1 MPQIAHLFFKTAII
15 FFIVGIAMGLQMSI
29 SGVHDVIGA
38 HAHTNLLGWV
48 SMAIFGIYY
57 ALNPQKAESRSARI
71 HYAGYTLGVAI
82 MVPSLYLLLKGY
94 AGAEPFV
101 AVSSLLVAAAV
112 VLFAFILFAGERQ
125 TTARPMQPPMR
136 PMAH

>member
-1 MPQIAHLFFKTAII
+1 MPQLSHLFFKTAVI
-15 FFIVGIAMGLQMSI
+15 FFIIGIAMGLQMSI

-48 SMAIFGIYY
+48 SMALFGTYY
-57 ALNPQKAESRSARI
+57 ALNPAKAERRAAQL
-71 HYAGYTLGVAI
+71 HYFAYTIAVAI

-101 AVSSLLVAAAV
+101 AFSSLMLAGAVLV
-112 VLFAFILFAGERQ
+112 FAFIMFSSAKET
-125 TTARPMQPPMR
+125 TTAAPMR
-136 PMAH
+136 PAAL